1 MQLCQILWFLMKVKP
16 KTKNKF
22 CSRHIMIYDKR
33 SLGTIPSEKTQIKYY
48 WLNLLTIYSI
58 VLSKLL
64 KNWAALLSSLCVD
77 TSNKLS
83 RWYQPLCVMVLYTFR
98 EERRD
103 DHFRVWTEENQTYI
117 FRNDTCIFSSSKDP
131 CKGPKGLPSREETC
145 KSLVIYKS
153 LHGYFRV

>member
-1 MQLCQILWFLMKVKP
+1 
-16 KTKNKF
+16 
-22 CSRHIMIYDKR
+22 MIYDKR
-33 SLGTIPSEKTQIKYY
+33 SLGTIPSEQTQIKYY

-103 DHFRVWTEENQTYI
+103 DHFRVWTEKKTDIYFQKWYLYFFI
-117 FRNDTCIFSSSKDP
+117 I
-131 CKGPKGLPSREETC
+131 KGPKVLPSREETC
-145 KSLVIYKS
+145 KSIVIYKS
-153 LHGYFRV
+153 LHGYLRVFFFSHQALYIFRVERGMIIV